1 MSHRF
6 ACWLATLILVG
17 LLAQMPAGAQQAPIF
32 TPGRTPWGHPDLQ
45 GVYTFST
52 NTPFQRPAN
61 MTDVLTQE
69 EIQARDAQRTA
80 ELEADVVNA
89 PAGSLGPSYNFFWE
103 SSEKGKLA
111 GRPFLITDPED
122 GRLPPLTAN
131 GERIREEIAADA
143 LARRVGTP
151 PYVHSLINSWT
162 DHPAYTRCLAR
173 PVPRVTQEYNHGLQV
188 LQTPTSVVIYYE
200 SMHDTRVIPLD
211 GRPHV
216 SSNIRQWNGDSRGR
230 WEGNTLVVETVNF
243 HDKQASNG
251 SAPFGGMPQTNM
263 RMIERF
269 TKVDPDTVNYEVTI
283 NDPTI
288 WTRPFTFILP
298 WHSDDPNYEFPEH
311 LYEFACHEG
320 NYRMMEDS
328 LSGTKALKQQVQ
340 APNR

>member
-1 MSHRF
+1 MVF
-6 ACWLATLILVG
+6 AIA
-17 LLAQMPAGAQQAPIF
+17 LLAPVLVAAQQASTF
-32 TPGRTPWGHPDLQ
+32 TPGRTACGHPDLQ

-52 NTPFQRPAN
+52 NTSFQWPAN

-69 EIQARDAQRTA
+69 ELEARDEQRTA
-80 ELEADVVNA
+80 ELEADLVNA

-111 GRPFLITDPED
+111 GRPFLLVDPED

-131 GERIREEIAADA
+131 GERIRQEIAADA
-143 LARRVGTP
+143 ASRRVGTP
-151 PYVHSLINSWT
+151 PFVHSLINTWT

-173 PVPRVTQEYNHGLQV
+173 PMPRITQEYNHGLQI
-188 LQTPTSVVIYYE
+188 LQTPTQVVIYYE

-211 GRPHV
+211 GRPHIP
-216 SSNIRQWNGDSRGR
+216 SNIRQWNGDSRGR

-243 HDKQASNG
+243 SDKQASNG
-251 SAPFGGMPQTNM
+251 SAPFGSMPQTNM
-263 RMIERF
+263 RMTERF
-269 TKVDPDTVNYEVTI
+269 TKVDADTVNYEVTI

-298 WHSDDPNYEFPEH
+298 WHSDDPNYAAPEH

-328 LSGTKALKQQVQ
+328 LNGTKALKQQISP
-340 APNR
+340 ASR